1 MFSNLDAQQSL
12 FTTSSV
18 LNQKSYGLAN
28 QNVKEITKRKD
39 TYSLKPMNAGNSR
52 KNVQSVALN
61 ASSRQ
66 DERYMIMS

>member
-52 KNVQSVALN
+52 KNVQSVVLN